1 MPDGARDPAW
11 AEWSPQAFARALT
24 EARPVA
30 LYLET
35 RWSPP
40 CARFRRDVLSDPDVT
55 QCPASRFVPIAV
67 DADLRPDLAERYTS
81 EGWPTFVAL
90 TPHGWPLAPLPTS
103 GAPACARALAAVAD
117 AFDARRDALLRS
129 VPAPPPPAGW
139 SDPHD
144 LDPLAIVTAW
154 LDDWEASGGERRA
167 SATPQA
173 LLAAI
178 DRAARAR
185 RDDLLDRGVGLLD
198 RLAASALRDADSG
211 LWFRAAPADEAGWE
225 PVQTLDDQAAW
236 IAVEA
241 AASALRPSTGRTARL
256 TASVRGIARAFALQR
271 GYRAARFVH
280 GPADDA
286 TRRGF
291 DESCDF
297 DDRLFVDAQARLA
310 AALMRAGVSAQA
322 TAWIAGAIDRLDDV
336 VSAAYRRD
344 GGVAHVLAPEP
355 RGRGL
360 LGDQVAVAA
369 ALLDAWE
376 VSGRSAYLD
385 AADELMQSTMRKFA
399 DPASGALRDR
409 IPTTAGAGDVGLL
422 GQALQPPDA
431 NAVAAS
437 TLVRIGAFRE
447 DPGHREAAH
456 DFVSAAVSL
465 ADPADP
471 MHPALLTLLA

>member
-1 MPDGARDPAW
+1 
-11 AEWSPQAFARALT
+11 
-24 EARPVA
+24 
-30 LYLET
+30 
-35 RWSPP
+35 
-40 CARFRRDVLSDPDVT
+40 
-55 QCPASRFVPIAV
+55 
-67 DADLRPDLAERYTS
+67 
-81 EGWPTFVAL
+81 
-90 TPHGWPLAPLPTS
+90 
-103 GAPACARALAAVAD
+103 
-117 AFDARRDALLRS
+117 
-129 VPAPPPPAGW
+129 
-139 SDPHD
+139 
-144 LDPLAIVTAW
+144 
-154 LDDWEASGGERRA
+154 
-167 SATPQA
+167 
-173 LLAAI
+173 
-178 DRAARAR
+178 
-185 RDDLLDRGVGLLD
+185 
-198 RLAASALRDADSG
+198 
-211 LWFRAAPADEAGWE
+211 
-225 PVQTLDDQAAW
+225 
-236 IAVEA
+236 
-241 AASALRPSTGRTARL
+241 
-256 TASVRGIARAFALQR
+256 
-271 GYRAARFVH
+271 
-280 GPADDA
+280 
-286 TRRGF
+286 
-291 DESCDF
+291 
-297 DDRLFVDAQARLA
+297 
-310 AALMRAGVSAQA
+310 MRAGVSAQA

-437 TLVRIGAFRE
+437 TLVRIGAFRG
-447 DPGHREAAH
+447 DPGHHEAAH